1 MELFQVG
8 GYLTWDLGSPVKIEK
23 ENFDSAFYRSQ
34 NIEKEM
40 VWTANSAWKLSSK
53 SEIQQDKY
61 NTH

>member
-1 MELFQVG
+1 MYYMQFWGLFSRQIMELSQVG

-40 VWTANSAWKLSSK
+40 VWTANSA
-53 SEIQQDKY
+53 
-61 NTH
+61 